1 MCNLQCVKTR
11 VTGLCFPRNSD
22 QEKQVWLP
30 HKLIPLWDHCA
41 RLQSANSQC
50 FAQPL
55 RQYLVFLAGW
65 SRRLD
70 ELLKDAQAHEGDV
83 FNNHRSLDV
92 HCHEEEAESCKQTGM
107 FIILGELQTGP
118 SSGQH
123 PEWVQRW
130 KSPCIGWPGTA
141 AGLTAAQAQLPAA
154 VLLGDGVCQQQ
165 HLVLEAAGLQHRVL
179 QLLGLPHSLLFS
191 SLIHSHSN
199 TWIKVNLIPWG
210 DW

>member
-11 VTGLCFPRNSD
+11 VTGLCFPSNSD

-83 FNNHRSLDV
+83 FNNHWSLDV
-92 HCHEEEAESCKQTGM
+92 HCHKEEAESCKQTGM

-130 KSPCIGWPGTA
+130 NRPVL
-141 AGLTAAQAQLPAA
+141 AGLA
-154 VLLGDGVCQQQ
+154 QQQ
-165 HLVLEAAGLQHRVL
+165 DSPQRRRSSQ
-179 QLLGLPHSLLFS
+179 QLS
-191 SLIHSHSN
+191 SLEMESVSSSISYWRLLACNTECSSSWGCPTPFCSH
-199 TWIKVNLIPWG
+199 L
-210 DW
+210 